1 MLTDE
6 IHNLISCHIW
16 QARFPKVKF
25 DGRPTKRYTSS
36 AETLKPKTVLV
47 IDESLNFVDNQ
58 RSRPCGDI
66 MSTEPSTSLYQ
77 ERSEWQWQAVV
88 HFDHQVDLTSF
99 ENGLLENP
107 LFIPRSET
115 ESGEQVTVRLL
126 ERLQELPVQR
136 QASHG
141 TRVTY
146 RFQADLS
153 PR

>member
-1 MLTDE
+1 MLTDQ
-6 IHNLISCHIW
+6 IHDLISCHVW
-16 QARFPKVKF
+16 AARFPRVKF
-25 DGRPTKRYTSS
+25 DGRPTKRK
-36 AETLKPKTVLV
+36 TLTTDTAKPKTVLIV
-47 IDESLNFVDNQ
+47 DESLNFVDNQ
-58 RSRPCGDI
+58 RSRPCD
-66 MSTEPSTSLYQ
+66 MMTDAAATSLFQ